1 METKKWTIK
10 TLEDK
15 KFNFYPVFIS
25 DTQGTVKCER
35 VIMKEGENKYT
46 FNFLDLLMFVYFV
59 GDEEQRQK
67 LLNVQSKIIKEIP
80 YDVTFK
86 IDKMEKETGIAKRR
100 IMLPLDGVIAAYCRD
115 EAKKIVFKKALQH
128 KL

>member
-10 TLEDK
+10 TLENK
-15 KFNFYPVFIS
+15 KFNFYPVFIA
-25 DTQGTVKCER
+25 DTQGDVKCER
-35 VIMKEGENKYT
+35 VIMKEGENKYS

-86 IDKMEKETGIAKRR
+86 IDNAEKEAGIAKRR

-115 EAKKIVFKKALQH
+115 EAKKITFRKALQH

>member
-10 TLEDK
+10 TLENK
-15 KFNFYPVFIS
+15 KFNFYPVFIA
-25 DTQGTVKCER
+25 DTQGNVKCGR
-35 VIMKEGENKYT
+35 VIMKEGENKYS

-86 IDKMEKETGIAKRR
+86 IDNAEKEAGIAKRR
-100 IMLPLDGVIAAYCRD
+100 IMLPLDGVVAAYCRD
-115 EAKKIVFKKALQH
+115 EAKKITFRKALQH